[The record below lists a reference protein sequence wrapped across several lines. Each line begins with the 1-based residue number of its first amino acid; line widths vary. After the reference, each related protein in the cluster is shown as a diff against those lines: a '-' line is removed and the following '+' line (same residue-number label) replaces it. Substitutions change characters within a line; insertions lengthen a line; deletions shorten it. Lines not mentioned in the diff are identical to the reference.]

1 MLFDLDDSANCDN
14 DDILD
19 LIEDDNIMQNELID
33 TLKKFINKENAIQLW
48 AKILSINKPRQEE
61 FINYFR
67 EIYVAEKILIEFEK
81 IHGDDYNG
89 KENMIESLSD
99 DLQGSCFESSTL
111 YQYLSN
117 NDEYKKY
124 LNGKDLDV
132 KYKRHFLNQLKKM
145 KNNLKSSE

>member
-48 AKILSINKPRQEE
+48 EKILSINKPRQEE